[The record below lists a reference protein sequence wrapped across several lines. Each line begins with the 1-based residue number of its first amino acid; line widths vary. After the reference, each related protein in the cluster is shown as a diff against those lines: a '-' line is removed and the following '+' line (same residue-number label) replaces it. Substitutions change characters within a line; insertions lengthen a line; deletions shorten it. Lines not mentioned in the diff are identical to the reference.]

1 MIAGL
6 ARGLRAR
13 HGTHRGWARLQI
25 TRAAH
30 GLGLLRPYTRLRLA
44 RVDRVVF
51 VCLGNINRSAFAL
64 AVARQVGLRADSVGL
79 ATTAGAPASPAACV
93 AAQRRGLSLR
103 THQATPIADLI
114 PRPGDLY
121 AVMEWRH
128 ANALLARGLPAQSIM
143 LLGGW
148 ARPARLHLH
157 DPHTLDAA
165 FFDTCF
171 GLIDSAVR
179 ALAVELA
186 AGGQPAAGALS
197 LPEARRAPAPA

>member
-1 MIAGL
+1 MIARL

-13 HGTHRGWARLQI
+13 HGTHRGWVRLQL

-64 AVARQVGLRADSVGL
+64 AVARQAGLRAESVGL
-79 ATTAGAPASPAACV
+79 ATTHGAPASPAAC
-93 AAQRRGLSLR
+93 AAALRRGLSLR
-103 THQATPIADLI
+103 AHQATPIADLI

-128 ANALLARGLPAQSIM
+128 ADALLARGLSAQSVL
-143 LLGGW
+143 LLGAW
-148 ARPARLHLH
+148 ARPKRLHLH
-157 DPHTLDAA
+157 DPHTLDDA

-179 ALAVELA
+179 ALAAELA
-186 AGGQPAAGALS
+186 AGGHPAAAAVS
-197 LPEARRAPAPA
+197 PTVARRAPAPA